1 LPGPR
6 NGQTLALVSSGL
18 ERIAPW
24 LTLAR
29 MPPPPPRRSGGVLG
43 AAPNGIASRA
53 ARTLDPFV
61 VPPLPGWTLDR
72 GTAWSIP
79 ASANGI
85 QVIAGTLATLPLH
98 RWRGAE
104 LTGDDTL
111 VAQPDPLVPA
121 SATLNATIEDLVLF
135 PYAYWIVLARDYRGF
150 PSAARQVPAD
160 LVTDRLDVDGEL
172 DYADA
177 TYPAGEVIRF
187 HAPTPGLLWTG
198 RDVLR
203 TAAMLEAAAQRYA
216 GEPIPSGYLSNTG
229 PVDLED
235 EEIDALLDTWAAARN
250 ARATAYL
257 GPNTNYQATAFNAEQ
272 LQLTQSREHAAAAIA
287 QLLNLPPRYV
297 NAPTAGGA
305 SLTYSTLESARRDL
319 VDLCLS
325 QYMAAVCDRLTL
337 TDVTPAG
344 QSVRFALAQFYRAD
358 FGSLVSTGATAVS
371 AGLMTVAE
379 WRRLAG
385 LPDTPADDT
394 AAPPALAQT
403 LGGAT

>member
-1 LPGPR
+1 
-6 NGQTLALVSSGL
+6 VSGTL

-29 MPPPPPRRSGGVLG
+29 MPAPARRPGGGLG

-53 ARTLDPFV
+53 TRTLDPFV
-61 VPPLPGWTLDR
+61 VPPLPGWLLDR
-72 GTAWSIP
+72 ATAWSIP
-79 ASANGI
+79 AAANGI

-98 RWRGAE
+98 RWRGPS

-111 VAQPDPLVPA
+111 VGQPDPLVPA

-135 PYAYWIVLARDYRGF
+135 PYAYWITLARDYRGF
-150 PSAARQVPAD
+150 PSAARHVPAD

-172 DYADA
+172 DYAGVS
-177 TYPAGEVIRF
+177 YPAGDVIRF
-187 HAPTPGLLWTG
+187 HSPTPGLLWTG

-203 TAAMLEAAAQRYA
+203 TAALLEAAAQRYA

-229 PVDLED
+229 PIDLED

-257 GPNTNYQATAFNAEQ
+257 GPNTSYQATAFNAEQ

-287 QLLNLPPRYV
+287 QLLNLPARYV

-337 TDVTPAG
+337 TDVTPSG
-344 QSVRFALAQFYRAD
+344 QSVRFELAAFYRAD
-358 FGSLVSTGATAVS
+358 FGSLVTSGATAVAANLIS
-371 AGLMTVAE
+371 VTE
-379 WRRLAG
+379 WRRFAG
-385 LPDTPADDT
+385 LPDELAEPA
-394 AAPPALAQT
+394 AAPAAA
-403 LGGAT
+403 GGATP